1 MPEAPRRTTQDT
13 WIPNGPDAPAPGPAS
28 ADPGHEAATLD
39 HKTEAGRRAEPSA
52 ARGGADSTV
61 GFGQTDATRDS
72 GSAGTD
78 GPPAAAHPR
87 TGDRTPAGTPA
98 TADATSAVPGP
109 SDTDTHT
116 PGSAGTGSHAPGL
129 DGTGSHAPGSAG
141 TGTHTPGA
149 SGTGT
154 DAPGLAGTGTHTSG
168 TAGIGTHT
176 PGTADTGT
184 HTSGSGGTGT
194 HAPGS
199 SGTGTHAPGSA
210 GAGADTHATTPGPN
224 GTSGHPGSRLLG
236 DDTCGRLSAQLRQA
250 VAGFVDRP
258 RDAVEEADLVLH
270 EITERLNDALTER
283 RRTLTR
289 NWKEPAS
296 GDPKKGDAAPATD
309 TEQLRL
315 ALRDYRE
322 LAERLLGV

>member
-52 ARGGADSTV
+52 GRGGTDSTA
-61 GFGQTDATRDS
+61 GFGETDAARRGGTGAASAVGGTDTAR
-72 GSAGTD
+72 GSAGTES
-78 GPPAAAHPR
+78 PLVAAHPQ
-87 TGDRTPAGTPA
+87 TGDRTSAGTTG
-98 TADATSAVPGP
+98 TADRTSAVPGP
-109 SDTDTHT
+109 
-116 PGSAGTGSHAPGL
+116 
-129 DGTGSHAPGSAG
+129 DGTGTRTPGPEG
-141 TGTHTPGA
+141 TGTHV
-149 SGTGT
+149 SG
-154 DAPGLAGTGTHTSG
+154 LE
-168 TAGIGTHT
+168 
-176 PGTADTGT
+176 
-184 HTSGSGGTGT
+184 GTGT
-194 HAPGS
+194 HAPGPD
-199 SGTGTHAPGSA
+199 GTGTR
-210 GAGADTHATTPGPN
+210 TPGAHAATPGQD
-224 GTSGHPGSRLLG
+224 GTSGHPGSRLLA
-236 DDTCGRLSAQLRQA
+236 DDTCDRLSAQLRQA

-283 RRTLTR
+283 RHTLTR
-289 NWKEPAS
+289 NWKAPAS
-296 GDPKKGDAAPATD
+296 GDPKKGDAAPAAD

>member
-52 ARGGADSTV
+52 GRAGTDSTAGYGETDAARRGGTEAASAVGGTETARGSG
-61 GFGQTDATRDS
+61 R
-72 GSAGTD
+72 GSAGTES
-78 GPPAAAHPR
+78 PLVAAHPQ
-87 TGDRTPAGTPA
+87 TGDRTSAGTPGTADRTSAAPGPAGT
-98 TADATSAVPGP
+98 G
-109 SDTDTHT
+109 TH
-116 PGSAGTGSHAPGL
+116 PPGL
-129 DGTGSHAPGSAG
+129 DGTGTGTHVSGLEGTGTHAPGPDG
-141 TGTHTPGA
+141 TGTHTPG
-149 SGTGT
+149 TG
-154 DAPGLAGTGTHTSG
+154 A
-168 TAGIGTHT
+168 
-176 PGTADTGT
+176 
-184 HTSGSGGTGT
+184 
-194 HAPGS
+194 HA
-199 SGTGTHAPGSA
+199 A
-210 GAGADTHATTPGPN
+210 TPGPD
-224 GTSGHPGSRLLG
+224 GTSGHPGSRLLA
-236 DDTCGRLSAQLRQA
+236 DDTCDRLSAQLRQA

-283 RRTLTR
+283 RHTLTR
-289 NWKEPAS
+289 NWKAPAS
-296 GDPKKGDAAPATD
+296 GDPKKGDAAPAAD

>member
-52 ARGGADSTV
+52 DRAGTDSTAGFGETDAARRGGTEAASAVGGTETARGSG
-61 GFGQTDATRDS
+61 R
-72 GSAGTD
+72 GSAGTES
-78 GPPAAAHPR
+78 PLVAAHPQ
-87 TGDRTPAGTPA
+87 TGDRISAGTPG
-98 TADATSAVPGP
+98 TADRTSAAPGP
-109 SDTDTHT
+109 DGTGTHT
-116 PGSAGTGSHAPGL
+116 PGSAGTGTHTSGSA
-129 DGTGSHAPGSAG
+129 GTGTHTSGSAG
-141 TGTHTPGA
+141 TGTHTPGLD
-149 SGTGT
+149 GT
-154 DAPGLAGTGTHTSG
+154 GTGTHASG
-168 TAGIGTHT
+168 LE
-176 PGTADTGT
+176 
-184 HTSGSGGTGT
+184 GTGT
-194 HAPGS
+194 HAPGPD
-199 SGTGTHAPGSA
+199 GTGTH
-210 GAGADTHATTPGPN
+210 TPGAHAASPGPD
-224 GTSGHPGSRLLG
+224 GTSGHPGSRLLA
-236 DDTCGRLSAQLRQA
+236 DDTCDRLSAQLRQA

-283 RRTLTR
+283 RHTLTR
-289 NWKEPAS
+289 NWKAPAS
-296 GDPKKGDAAPATD
+296 GDPKKGDAAPAAD